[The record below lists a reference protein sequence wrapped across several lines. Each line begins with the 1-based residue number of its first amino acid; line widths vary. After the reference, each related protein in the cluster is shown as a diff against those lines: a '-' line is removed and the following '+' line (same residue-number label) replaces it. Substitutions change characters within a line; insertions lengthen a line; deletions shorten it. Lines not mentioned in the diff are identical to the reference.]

1 MRQMEKE
8 RRLMMRNKQ
17 AGFTLMETMVSLVVL
32 LGVSAIV
39 MSGLVQMM
47 WTQGTISNRTEM
59 HTSVRSA
66 TELLQQEIGQ
76 AGKLSLPTPPAGTA
90 WALVGPPGGVAVP
103 AAIGQ
108 ATLQVTF
115 NVSDSLGNPVLYEG
129 EWVTVEAGAPL
140 PVCPSC
146 GRESVQLT
154 CIAGPGNCPLPSNT
168 WNATFFFNH
177 VLAAIPGSGTNGAAI
192 SVPGAFSGGIVP
204 PAAGVMPAPP
214 AGYAGYPDFPAGY
227 PVAPALNNGSTGTV
241 LKLFGDVNGDGNM
254 VYVEYTCLPGTPAN
268 PGFLYRNQVNFW
280 DNQVVPPLDPS
291 MIVLTG
297 VLTNPNAANG
307 AAVPCFNYQLQ
318 TKDGA
323 LAAAHDLAFVT
334 DVAVT
339 LTVQTANPDPQT
351 HILQQETK
359 ALLNVSPRNVY
370 DAWDFATLDYSN
382 RVQPTPPLIKANILI
397 NYQ

>member
-1 MRQMEKE
+1 
-8 RRLMMRNKQ
+8 MRNRQ

-47 WTQGTISNRTEM
+47 WTQGTITNRTEM

-76 AGKLSLPTPPAGTA
+76 AGKISLPTPPVGVA
-90 WALVGPPGGVAVP
+90 WAMITPVAVP
-103 AAIGQ
+103 LAQGQ
-108 ATLQVTF
+108 ITLAVNF
-115 NVSDSLGNPVLYEG
+115 NNVNDSLGFPVLYEG
-129 EWVTVEAGAPL
+129 EWVTVEAGQPL
-140 PVCPSC
+140 AVCANC
-146 GRESVQLT
+146 GREAVQLT
-154 CIAGPGNCPLPSNT
+154 CAGGPGACPLPSNT
-168 WNATFFFNH
+168 WNATFFFDH
-177 VLAAIPGSGTNGAAI
+177 QPIAIPGTFTFGIPI
-192 SVPGAFSGGIVP
+192 SIPGAFSGGIIP

-214 AGYAGYPDFPAGY
+214 PGYAGYPDFPAGY
-227 PVAPALNNGSTGTV
+227 PVAPALNKGSSGTV
-241 LKLFGDVNGDGNM
+241 LKLFGDVNGDGNL
-254 VYVEYTCLPGTPAN
+254 VYVEYTCVPGTPAN

-297 VLTNPNAANG
+297 VLPNPNTANG
-307 AAVPCFNYQLQ
+307 NAVPCFTYQLQ
-318 TKDGA
+318 TKDTVN
-323 LAAAHDLAFVT
+323 AAARDLAFVT

-370 DAWDFATLDYSN
+370 DAWDFATLDYTN
-382 RVQPTPPLIKANILI
+382 RIQPTPPLIKANILI

>member
-1 MRQMEKE
+1 MRK
-8 RRLMMRNKQ
+8 KQ

-76 AGKLSLPTPPAGTA
+76 AGKISLPTAPAGVA
-90 WALVGPPGGVAVP
+90 WAMLTPVPVP
-103 AAIGQ
+103 AAAGVI
-108 ATLQVTF
+108 TIPNVTF
-115 NVSDSLGNPVLYEG
+115 NVADALGNPVLYEG
-129 EWVTVEAGAPL
+129 EWVTVDTGL
-140 PVCPSC
+140 NK
-146 GRESVQLT
+146 ESVQLT
-154 CIAGPGNCPLPSNT
+154 CLAGPGKCPGPSNT
-168 WNATFFFNH
+168 WEATFYYSH
-177 VLAAIPGSGTNGAAI
+177 ALGAILGSGTVGVPLSI
-192 SVPGAFSGGIVP
+192 PGAFSGGIIP
-204 PAAGVMPAPP
+204 PAAGVMPVPP

-227 PVAPALNNGSTGTV
+227 PVAPALNKGSTGTV
-241 LKLFGDVNGDGNM
+241 LKLFGDVNSDGNL
-254 VYVEYTCLPGTPAN
+254 VYVEYTCVPGTPAN

-297 VLTNPNAANG
+297 VLTNPNDANG
-307 AAVPCFNYQLQ
+307 NAVPCFTYQLQ
-318 TKDGA
+318 TKDGF

-351 HILQQETK
+351 HLLQQETK

-382 RVQPTPPLIKANILI
+382 RVQPTPPLIKSNILI

>member
-1 MRQMEKE
+1 MRTE
-8 RRLMMRNKQ
+8 REWKLMMHKKQ

-39 MSGLVQMM
+39 MSGLIQMM
-47 WTQGTISNRTEM
+47 WTEGTITNRTEM

-76 AGKLSLPTPPAGTA
+76 AGKVSLPTPPPGTA
-90 WALVGPPGGVAVP
+90 WAMTTPVVVNAAVGVV
-103 AAIGQ
+103 
-108 ATLQVTF
+108 TLNNVNF
-115 NVSDSLGNPVLYEG
+115 NVVDGLGNPVLYEG
-129 EWVTVEAGAPL
+129 EWVTVDTGL
-140 PVCPSC
+140 NK
-146 GRESVQLT
+146 ESVQLT
-154 CIAGPGNCPLPSNT
+154 CVAGPGQCPTPANT
-168 WNATFFFNH
+168 WKATFYYNH
-177 VLAAIPGSGTNGAAI
+177 TPAPILGTGTVGVPMRI
-192 SVPGAFSGGIVP
+192 PGAFSGGIIP
-204 PAAGVMPAPP
+204 PAAGVMPNPP

-227 PVAPALNNGSTGTV
+227 PVAPALNKGSTGTV
-241 LKLFGDVNGDGNM
+241 LKLFGDVNSDGNL
-254 VYVEYTCLPGTPAN
+254 VYVEYTCVPGTPAN

-297 VLTNPNAANG
+297 VLPNPNDANG
-307 AAVPCFNYQLQ
+307 NAVPCFTYQLQ
-318 TKDGA
+318 TRDGL

-351 HILQQETK
+351 HQLQQETK

-370 DAWDFATLDYSN
+370 DSWDFATLGYSN
-382 RVQPTPPLIKANILI
+382 RIQPTPPLIKSNILI